1 MKRIFYYFFIT
12 SLFYTASFSFSQSQI
27 SGVVCNSKD
36 KAPLAGV
43 LVKVFN
49 TDSVFIIGTESDTS
63 GFFSIGSLQTGIYQ
77 IKFSFTTY
85 EDKVLSKVK
94 INENSAVFLD
104 TIFLVPYK
112 NYKTEEIQVESDTP
126 QLQFKDE
133 KKIFNIDQM
142 TNTKGGNAIDV
153 LRKIPM
159 IEVDNNDNIMLRGSG
174 NIVIYLDNKPI
185 KPNILKQIPA
195 DAIKSV
201 EIITNPS
208 AKYEAEGVTGIINI
222 VTLSV
227 NKDITGYNGFLATG
241 INSNSGFN
249 GNTAINISKNKWRFF
264 LNGGGGKFATHYN
277 STSGSDYFSPPG
289 FLRSNSS
296 GNSTGNFGYGSIG
309 FEYELA
315 KKQNMGFES
324 YINLSKFNSNGT
336 ATSSNYT
343 GTFFPSS
350 YYNNNTNSTGNF
362 NDLNLSLYYSGK
374 YNDLGKELSL
384 DLTFTKGGNNNDLRQ
399 FILYYDSTGNL
410 LPRPSAI
417 DNNFDYNNKTLR
429 FQADYTHPLNSFTK
443 FEVGIKSFFREND
456 NDYISDTLDYIINQY
471 ERNYNASNHFR
482 LQELINSA
490 YLTFSHKINVTKFK
504 LGIRAEHTHSKGD
517 LFTNNSS
524 FEKNY
529 LDLFPTISI
538 SQQIGIS
545 NEFQL
550 SYSRRITR
558 PNVYRL
564 NPFAVKYSDKYISFG
579 NPQLDPEFTDSYEL
593 NHNLFTGIFS
603 ITTSVF
609 FRRGYDLITNYT
621 YSTDSNIAVTTYKN
635 LGGYKSYGLDLIL
648 NSSYLKWLTT
658 NANFS
663 IYKTTF
669 DGSIP
674 EDIPQQEGVSWKVNL
689 RTYISIGDLFKV
701 DLFYTYVGKK
711 FNATGYNDPYQTL
724 DIGISKSFLNR
735 KLNFSIRSDD
745 ILKTRKWTGITNG
758 IAVTTRWESKI
769 DARVVYFNINYT
781 FGNTDSYYQKS
792 KKIKQNENEQQD
804 QIENKQ
810 M

>member
-1 MKRIFYYFFIT
+1 MKKILYYFFIT
-12 SLFYTASFSFSQSQI
+12 SLLYNVSFSQSKL
-27 SGVVCNSKD
+27 SGIVCNLKD
-36 KAPLAGV
+36 KTPIAGV
-43 LVKVFN
+43 SIKVLN
-49 TDSVFIIGTESDTS
+49 TDSVFITGNESDTS
-63 GFFSIGSLQTGIYQ
+63 GLFLIAGIQAGEYQ
-77 IKFSFTTY
+77 IKFSMTGY
-85 EDKVLSKVK
+85 KERILPVVKV
-94 INENSAVFLD
+94 NENSNIVLD
-104 TIFLVPYK
+104 TIFLVADK
-112 NYKTEEIQVESDTP
+112 NYETEEIQVESDLP
-126 QLQFKDE
+126 QLQFKEE
-133 KKIFNIDQM
+133 KKVFNIEQM
-142 TNTKGGNAIDV
+142 ISLKGGSAIDV

-159 IEVDNNDNIMLRGSG
+159 IEIDNNDNIILRGSG

-222 VTLSV
+222 VTLST
-227 NKDITGYNGFLATG
+227 NKNITGYNGFLATG
-241 INSNSGFN
+241 INSNSGIN

-277 STSGSDYFSPPG
+277 SSSGSDYFSTTG
-289 FLRSNSS
+289 FLRTNSS
-296 GNSTGNFGYGSIG
+296 GNSTGNFGYSSIG

-315 KKQNMGFES
+315 NKQNIGLDA
-324 YINLSKFNSNGT
+324 YINLSKFNSNGM
-336 ATSSNYT
+336 SINSNYT
-343 GTFFPSS
+343 GTFSLSS
-350 YYNNNTNSTGNF
+350 YYNNNTNNEGNF
-362 NDLNLSLYYSGK
+362 NDLNFSLYYTGK
-374 YNDLGKELSL
+374 YNDLGKELNL
-384 DLTFTKGGNNNDLRQ
+384 DLTYTKGGNTNDFRQ
-399 FILYYDSTGNL
+399 FIFYYDSTGNL
-410 LPRPSAI
+410 SPRPSALN
-417 DNNFDYNNKTLR
+417 NNFDYNNKTFR
-429 FQADYTHPLNSFTK
+429 FQVDYTHPLNSFTK

-456 NDYISDTLDYIINQY
+456 NNDISDTLDYLINQY
-471 ERNYNASNHFR
+471 VRNYDASNHFR
-482 LQELINSA
+482 LQELINSS
-490 YLTFSHKINVTKFK
+490 YITFSHKINIIKFK
-504 LGIRAEHTHSKGD
+504 VGLRAEHTHSKGD

-529 LDLFPTISI
+529 FDLFPTVSI

-545 NEFQL
+545 NELQL

-564 NPFAVKYSDKYISFG
+564 NPFAIKYSDKYISFG
-579 NPQLDPEFTDSYEL
+579 NPQLNPEYTDSYEL
-593 NHNLFTGIFS
+593 NHNLFTNIFS
-603 ITTSVF
+603 VTTSVF

-635 LGGYKSYGLDLIL
+635 LGGSKSYGLDLIL
-648 NSSYLKWLTT
+648 NSSYLKWLTA

-674 EDIPQQEGVSWKVNL
+674 TDIPQQEGVSWKMNL
-689 RTYISIGDLFKV
+689 RTYISISNLFKI

-711 FNATGYNDPYQTL
+711 FNATGYSDPYQTL

-735 KLNFSIRSDD
+735 KLNISIRSDD

-758 IAVTTRWESKI
+758 IAVTTKWESKI
-769 DARVVYFNINYT
+769 DARVIYLNISYN

-792 KKIKQNENEQQD
+792 KKVKQNENEQQD